1 MGGVSTTRSALGALG
16 LLVGVYGAYLLL
28 SRQDVDQLLS
38 AAIWLAGGV
47 VVHDGLIAL
56 AALGLVAIGARYL
69 PSGAR
74 APAAVGFVVL
84 GSITILAIPMLGRF
98 GAKDDNATLL
108 DRSYGLGWLG
118 IVGLVVAA
126 VLVSSLLRSRTSGDA
141 GARDTRPDL
150 EGDPS

>member
-16 LLVGVYGAYLLL
+16 FLVGVYGAYLLL
-28 SRQDVDQLLS
+28 SRQDLDQLLS

-47 VVHDGLIAL
+47 VVHDGLVAL
-56 AALGLVAIGARYL
+56 AALGLVALGARLL
-69 PSGAR
+69 PAAAR
-74 APAAVGFVVL
+74 TPAAVGFVVL

-108 DRSYGLGWLG
+108 DRNYGLGWLG
-118 IVGLVVAA
+118 IVVLVVAA
-126 VLVSSLLRSRTSGDA
+126 VLVASVLRARSGGRAA
-141 GARDTRPDL
+141 GPATGTDV

>member
-16 LLVGVYGAYLLL
+16 FLVGVYGAYLLL
-28 SRQDVDQLLS
+28 SRQDLDQLLS

-47 VVHDGLIAL
+47 VVHDGLVAL
-56 AALGLVAIGARYL
+56 AALGLVALGARLL
-69 PSGAR
+69 PAAVR
-74 APAAVGFVVL
+74 TPAAVGFVVL

-108 DRSYGLGWLG
+108 DRNYGLGWLG
-118 IVGLVVAA
+118 IVVLVVAA
-126 VLVSSLLRSRTSGDA
+126 VLVASVLRARSGGRAAAPATGTDV
-141 GARDTRPDL
+141 